1 MSDNKKPLKIEFAPG
16 VFDNFEGTQQELDEI
31 MSNIQNMFA
40 TMSPEELSAN
50 SRSVSLDD
58 LEELDEE
65 TQQQILSALDDL
77 DNEERA
83 RRLN

>member
-40 TMSPEELSAN
+40 NMSPEELSAN